1 METAAASPTLV
12 QQITLYG
19 LNVLAAFAILILGSW
34 VAKTIAVTSQ
44 KFFRRQKVD
53 ETLVSFSKNL
63 IQYSLMTFVLLA
75 ALGRLGV
82 QTASFVAVIGA
93 AGLAIGLA
101 LQGSLSN
108 FAAGFL
114 IILFRPF
121 KVGDVIL
128 TNGVTGK
135 VEDIHIFNTEFLLAD
150 GVKVFVPNSQITGGI
165 IHNYTALGKR
175 RIDMTVGVSYRDDL
189 QKVKK
194 VLMEVLHADPRVL
207 KDPAPVISVGALADS
222 SVNFVVRPWV
232 AVADYW
238 DVHFRLT
245 EKIKEEF
252 DKNGI
257 SIPFPQREV
266 HVFQHPGEAVKNA
279 ASSF

>member
-1 METAAASPTLV
+1 METAASPTLI
-12 QQITLYG
+12 QQITIYG

-34 VAKTIAVTSQ
+34 IAKTIAMTAQ

-93 AGLAIGLA
+93 AGLAVGLA

-121 KVGDVIL
+121 RVGDVIL

-135 VEDIHIFNTEFLLAD
+135 VEEIHIFNTEFLLAD
-150 GVKVFVPNSQITGGI
+150 GVRVFVPNSQITGNT
-165 IHNYTALGKR
+165 IHNYTVLGRR
-175 RIDMTVGVSYRDDL
+175 RIDLTIGASYGDDL

-194 VLMEVLHADPRVL
+194 VLTEVVTSDPRVL
-207 KDPAPVISVGALADS
+207 KDPAPTIAVGALADS

-232 AVADYW
+232 SVADYW
-238 DVHFRLT
+238 DVYFHLT
-245 EKIKEEF
+245 EKIKEAF

-266 HVFQHPGEAVKNA
+266 HVFQHPGDAVKAA
-279 ASSF
+279 ASTF

>member
-1 METAAASPTLV
+1 METAASPTV
-12 QQITLYG
+12 IEQITLYG

-34 VAKTIAVTSQ
+34 GAKMTAKTAE
-44 KFFRRQKVD
+44 KFFRRQKID

-93 AGLAIGLA
+93 AGLAVGLA

-121 KVGDVIL
+121 RVGDVIQ
-128 TNGVTGK
+128 TGGITGK
-135 VEDIHIFNTEFLLAD
+135 VEEIQIFNTELLLGD
-150 GVKVFVPNSQITGGI
+150 GVRVFVPNSQITGNT
-165 IHNYTALGKR
+165 IHNYTVLGRR
-175 RIDMTVGVSYRDDL
+175 RIDLTFGVSYRDDL

-194 VLMEVLHADPRVL
+194 VLTEVVNSDSRVL
-207 KDPAPVISVGALADS
+207 KDPAPTIAVGALGDN

-232 AVADYW
+232 SAADYW
-238 DVHFRLT
+238 NVYFSLT
-245 EKIKEEF
+245 EKIKEAF
-252 DKNGI
+252 DKNAI

-266 HVFQHPGEAVKNA
+266 HVFQHPGDTAKAA
-279 ASSF
+279 ASTF